1 MSALIKASSHQSNQV
16 GQHRYK
22 ASPAYAYL
30 NSLDSELSRGTMR
43 SNLAQV
49 VRIILNLEPTIEVM
63 PEEFP
68 WERIDHFEF
77 DAIIKEM
84 SKRDYA
90 PETIKTFMAAI
101 RGVLKKAFLMNIITA
116 DQLERVKLVDRPKG
130 SRLGKGRCLELFE
143 SKALLSSCEETP
155 IGIRDRAMI
164 SLMFGCGLRRTELV
178 SIKFS
183 DYDPKR
189 AVIKILGK
197 GNKEREA
204 YLTDSGI
211 KALEKWIA
219 DIRGNGPGAMF
230 VRIRKNDD
238 LAPFTKLD
246 ANRKTVPNG
255 LSSQAIYKIL
265 SEKQEAIGLE
275 KFSPHDLRRTLATKL
290 LDLGED
296 LSTVRDIL
304 GHASVNTTQMYDMRS
319 KKRLKE
325 AVNRT
330 GF

>member
-1 MSALIKASSHQSNQV
+1 VSALIKASSHQSNQI

-22 ASPAYAYL
+22 GSPAHAYL
-30 NSLDSELSRGTMR
+30 NSLDSELSYGTMR

-49 VRIILNLEPTIEVM
+49 VRIILSLEPTVEVT
-63 PEEFP
+63 PEDFP

-77 DAIIKEM
+77 EAIIKEM
-84 SKRDYA
+84 SARDYA

-101 RGVLKKAFLMNIITA
+101 RGVLKKAFLLNVITA

-130 SRLGKGRCLELFE
+130 SRLGKGRCLELSE

-164 SLMFGCGLRRTELV
+164 SILFGCGLRRTELV
-178 SIKFS
+178 GIKFS

-290 LDLGED
+290 LEQGED
-296 LSTVRDIL
+296 LSTVAEIL
-304 GHASVNTTQMYDMRS
+304 GHANISTTQMYDMRG
-319 KKRLKE
+319 KE
-325 AVNRT
+325 RMKAAVNRT